1 MSIHSFVKIRLMS
14 GHSKWATTHRQ
25 KEVKDAKKGAI
36 FTKLGAAIT
45 VAVKQG
51 GGVGDPDQNFRL
63 RIVVDKAKQANM
75 PKENISRA
83 IEKGMAGA
91 GVNALAEATYEGFL
105 PGGEG
110 VAVLVE
116 TVTDNKMRTAQEIRL
131 VLDKNGG
138 RLAGAGAVSYLFSSL
153 GEMVA
158 GFGGLTKEEA
168 ELLAID
174 AGVVDIDEMEDKKLL
189 LFCERDRLY
198 EIKQK
203 LESGGLKVESAEL
216 VMRPVSVVEIPKPE
230 DREKI
235 EKVIGLLEEIDGV
248 AHVWSNYA

>member
-1 MSIHSFVKIRLMS
+1 MSIRSFVKIRVMS
-14 GHSKWATTHRQ
+14 GHSKWATIHRA
-25 KEVKDAKKGAI
+25 KEVKDAKRGAI

-75 PKENISRA
+75 PKENINRA
-83 IEKGMAGA
+83 IEKGLIKTGT
-91 GVNALAEATYEGFL
+91 NALQEATYEGFL
-105 PGGEG
+105 PGG

-116 TVTDNKMRTAQEIRL
+116 TVTDNKLRTAQQIRM

-138 RLAGAGAVSYLFSSL
+138 SLAGAGAVSYLFSSL

-158 GFGGLTKEEA
+158 DIGGLGEEEA

-174 AGVVDIDEMEDKKLL
+174 TGVMDIDDMEDKKLL

-198 EIKQK
+198 EIKK
-203 LESGGLKVESAEL
+203 ELEKKGMKVESAEL
-216 VMRPVSVVEIPKPE
+216 VMRPVNVVEIQKST

-235 EKVIGLLEEIDGV
+235 EKIIGMLEEIDGV
-248 AHVWSNYA
+248 AHVWCNYA